1 MNRHRTPTILLLT
14 ALAALCAMSGAAR
27 AFWDPITSQCEGE
40 PMTGTASAIDGDS
53 LELTGPDGARFVI
66 HLFSLSAPEL
76 FQDCRDGD
84 GPWSC
89 GREARRFLDELLTGR
104 TLACT
109 PCGRAPGGGLEALC
123 RDGDLDIA
131 AEVLRGGFATTH
143 AYFSNGLHAA
153 EVEARREG
161 RGLWRGD
168 WVRPDAWRQG
178 VRLGEGP
185 CQGCFSPP

>member
-1 MNRHRTPTILLLT
+1 MTRFRIPSLLPLCV
-14 ALAALCAMSGAAR
+14 LAALCAVPEVAH
-27 AFWDPITSQCEGE
+27 AFWDPVTSQCEGE
-40 PMTGTASAIDGDS
+40 PMTGSASAIDGDS
-53 LELTGPDGARFVI
+53 LELIGADGERFVI
-66 HLFSLSAPEL
+66 HLFSLSAPDL

-84 GPWSC
+84 GLWSC
-89 GREARRFLDELLTGR
+89 GREAHRFLDGLLAGR

-109 PCGRAPGGGLEALC
+109 PCGRAPDGGLEALC

-131 AEVLRGGFATTH
+131 AEVLRAGFATTH
-143 AYFSNGLHAA
+143 AYFSNALHAA
-153 EVEARREG
+153 QVEARGQG

-168 WVRPDAWRQG
+168 WVRPDAWRRG